1 MGYSN
6 GLLESDEKGGSGE
19 RGEQGLPGIGFKLTD
34 DGNFDIDGKRLTDVS
49 LPVDGGDAT
58 TKAYVDGEI
67 GHHTG
72 NFYHLRQSFT
82 FYDSSGTK
90 LALSTD
96 NITGLVTDYKHGY
109 YKIPKGGDDYN
120 FSTLDIK
127 IRNNLPQSTYSA
139 LFYLYGYRN
148 NSIMSG
154 VDLGPILFGVDGT
167 NYNILKY
174 DDDDTTE
181 TRNHT
186 KGIIWFTSDGSAGS
200 IELGLRFLDKSITH
214 FVILSRCV
222 EGKVNLGLSSNIVN
236 VSSTVGDVTLYFEN
250 IVMNNRSIKNLGG
263 PTDDGDVT
271 NKKYVD
277 TENAKQDTAINDKT
291 SKKYVDDEM
300 VKFSSII
307 LGLGYNKNTRPAFDY
322 IMNDLIHRSQKNVI
336 FRGSASSS
344 IAYTAGRTNNAS
356 LIIPNKGKYTI
367 FFKDTVSN
375 SGNLRITLTSGNVTR
390 TIFQQYYN
398 PSILQVVTLRR
409 DLFVDNSDTIL
420 KIFSDGSLLLFGS
433 QAIFSKGYFSLYLAS
448 DVLNQ
453 RAAANQYLKLDGS
466 NKMGS
471 DLDIDGNHILKV
483 ENLVDYKDTD
493 PYDYRV
499 KDVKS
504 VVNKE
509 YLNENFMKKVDKDGR
524 EYYDLKQL
532 VIKNS
537 APHDAGSY
545 DNDTLVSKAFV
556 NAEIA
561 KLPKPATDVLKLDGS
576 RAMTGDL
583 NLNNKVIKNCGR
595 LNMVADGNS
604 PINMNNSYLY
614 GLPNPFRGDDAANKT
629 YVDNRDNLNLP
640 LNGSRAMQ
648 GNLNMSDHTITGIR
662 NSAADNAALTVGGA
676 KATFFPLQ
684 GNRSMQG
691 NLNMANHSIINLK
704 DPQPSDSSYA
714 ASVNFVNK
722 TVNDSNVIIN
732 DIINKKIQ
740 ESEERSIEAV
750 QQENVFEKVMVD
762 DLFILDD
769 DDIKKVAVVNK
780 EFHKVNQQTYQFKI
794 DYDSSIGYYSTRLG
808 VNVVYLPIGYY
819 TIVFEMYFSDKIDQ
833 DKITINA
840 LSGTLSVSKINTKK
854 SSDHTRSVIN
864 FYKAIIYPS
873 DDELDIDI
881 TLKNKTGQSYDA
893 DTQIYV
899 VVYGVVGTQ
908 NDVDTRLWD
917 RYFYVDDKKIYFE
930 ASIDMVNK
938 DIENVNNLSINNEL
952 NMNNR
957 EIKNLGDGNENSD
970 AVNVKQLNE
979 METNITNYVTGE
991 FGKVNPVL
999 KNNSDLI
1006 KFIYRNLIRNDSKLF
1021 LIKELYFP
1029 DSIRGRTQNN
1039 YTYQTNG
1046 DNKGDVTFYLAYV
1059 HKATTSDNM
1068 MIALHWESGSPPI
1081 QPIYIFVSKDKVV
1094 ASRNPLINEP
1104 SLKSYNIPSY
1114 YQGKQLYLWITI
1126 QADLIVI
1133 NFSGTRAI
1141 TVTHRIIQFNRDT
1154 NLRRID
1160 VSDSPFTIQRGL
1172 ITKNI
1177 YNVNSDAYKDV
1188 REYEISEGTFVSA
1201 V

>member
-6 GLLESDEKGGSGE
+6 GILESDEKGGSGE
-19 RGEQGLPGIGFKLTD
+19 RGEKGLPGIGFKLTD
-34 DGNFDIDGKRLTDVS
+34 DGNFDLDGKRLTDVS

-96 NITGLVTDYKHGY
+96 NITGLLTDYKHGY
-109 YKIPKGGDDYN
+109 YKIPKSGDDSN

-127 IRNNLPQSTYSA
+127 IHNNLPQSTYSA

-154 VDLGPILFGVDGT
+154 VDLGPILYGVDGT

-174 DDDDTTE
+174 DDDDSTE

-186 KGIIWFTSDGSAGS
+186 KGIIWFTSDGRAGS
-200 IELGLRFLDKSITH
+200 IELGLRFFDKSITH

-222 EGKVNLGLSSNIVN
+222 EGKVNLGFSSNIFN

-250 IVMNNRSIKNLGG
+250 IVMNIRSIKNLGG
-263 PTDDGDVT
+263 PTDDGDAA

-277 TENAKQDTAINDKT
+277 TENAKQDIAIGDKANK
-291 SKKYVDDEM
+291 SYVDDEI
-300 VKFSSII
+300 KKIPQI
-307 LGLGYNKNTRPAFDY
+307 DTTAF
-322 IMNDLIHRSQKNVI
+322 LPR
-336 FRGSASSS
+336 
-344 IAYTAGRTNNAS
+344 
-356 LIIPNKGKYTI
+356 
-367 FFKDTVSN
+367 
-375 SGNLRITLTSGNVTR
+375 
-390 TIFQQYYN
+390 
-398 PSILQVVTLRR
+398 
-409 DLFVDNSDTIL
+409 
-420 KIFSDGSLLLFGS
+420 DGSRPMT
-433 QAIFSKGYFSLYLAS
+433 S
-448 DVLNQ
+448 DFDN
-453 RAAANQYLKLDGS
+453 G
-466 NKMGS
+466 
-471 DLDIDGNHILKV
+471 GNNILKV

-509 YLNENFMKKVDKDGR
+509 YLNEKFLKKDKDDNNFDLRGNIVR
-524 EYYDLKQL
+524 NCEPCYDGLFT
-532 VIKNS
+532 
-537 APHDAGSY
+537 
-545 DNDTLVSKAFV
+545 DNDLVSKAFV
-556 NAEIA
+556 QTEIN

-583 NLNNKVIKNCGR
+583 NMNNNLITNCGR
-595 LNMVADGNS
+595 LTMVADGNS
-604 PINMNNSYLY
+604 PINMNKSYLY
-614 GLPNPFRGDDAANKT
+614 GLPIPVSNDDAANKN
-629 YVDNRDNLNLP
+629 YVDTRDNLNLP

-648 GNLNMSDHTITGIR
+648 GNLNMGDHTITGIR
-662 NSAADNAALTVGGA
+662 SSAADNAALTVGGA
-676 KATFFPLQ
+676 KATFFPLH

-722 TVNDSNVIIN
+722 TVNGSNQIIN
-732 DIINKKIQ
+732 DLIKEKIQ

-769 DDIKKVAVVNK
+769 DDIHKVGVVDK
-780 EFHKVNQQTYQFKI
+780 VFHKVNQETYLFKI

-819 TIVFEMYFSDKIDQ
+819 TIVFEMYCSDKIDE

-881 TLKNKTGQSYDA
+881 VLKNKAGQSYEA
-893 DTQIYV
+893 DTQIFV
-899 VVYGVVGTQ
+899 VVYGVAGTQ

-917 RYFYVDDKKIYFE
+917 RYFYIDDKKIHFE
-930 ASIDMVNK
+930 APIDMVDK

-952 NMNNR
+952 TMNNKQ
-957 EIKNLGDGNENSD
+957 IKNLGDGNENSD
-970 AVNVKQLNE
+970 GVNVKQLNG

-1046 DNKGDVTFYLAYV
+1046 DNKGKVTFYLTFV
-1059 HKATTSDNM
+1059 HKATTSDSM
-1068 MIALHWESGSPPI
+1068 IIALHWESGSPPI
-1081 QPIYIFVSKDKVV
+1081 HPIYIFVSKDKVV
-1094 ASRNPLINEP
+1094 ASRNLLINEP

-1114 YQGKQLYLWITI
+1114 YIGKQVYLWITI
-1126 QADLIVI
+1126 QTDLIQI
-1133 NFSGTRAI
+1133 NFSGSRAI
-1141 TVTHRIIQFNRDT
+1141 SVIHRIIQFNRDT

-1177 YNVNSDAYKDV
+1177 YDVNSDAYKDV

>member
-49 LPVDGGDAT
+49 KPVDGGDAT

-72 NFYHLRQSFT
+72 NMYHLRQSFT
-82 FYDSSGTK
+82 FYDSDDK
-90 LALSTD
+90 QLALSTD
-96 NITGLVTDYKHGY
+96 SITGLLTDYKHGY
-109 YKIPKGGDDYN
+109 YKIPKSGDDNY

-174 DDDDTTE
+174 DDDDSTE

-186 KGIIWFTSDGSAGS
+186 KGIIRFTSDGSASAQSGYNGT
-200 IELGLRFLDKSITH
+200 IELGLRFFDKSITH

-222 EGKVNLGLSSNIVN
+222 EGKVNLGFSPNIFN
-236 VSSTVGDVTLYFEN
+236 VSSTVGNVTSPLYFEDIN
-250 IVMNNRSIKNLGG
+250 INRRKIKNHGV

-277 TENAKQDTAINDKT
+277 TKNAEQDIAINDKT

-307 LGLGYNKNTRPAFDY
+307 LGLGYNDNTRPSFAY
-322 IMNDLIHRSQKNVI
+322 VMSRLIHGDYTKNFV
-336 FRGSASSS
+336 FSGAASSS
-344 IAYTAGRTNNAS
+344 IAYTTGGANSTS
-356 LIIPNKGKYTI
+356 LIIPNKGKYKFFFRDRVVNGRGNLQIILSKGNISTTI
-367 FFKDTVSN
+367 FDQGYDASQFASN
-375 SGNLRITLTSGNVTR
+375 RL
-390 TIFQQYYN
+390 
-398 PSILQVVTLRR
+398 VTLQKV
-409 DLFVDNSDTIL
+409 LFVDNSYSIL
-420 KIFSDGSLLLFGS
+420 RITTTGSLTFFGKDSLFDD
-433 QAIFSKGYFSLYLAS
+433 GYFSLYLLS

-453 RAAANQYLKLDGS
+453 RVAANEYLKLDGS

-483 ENLVDYKDTD
+483 ENLTDYKDTD

-509 YLNENFMKKVDKDGR
+509 YLNEKFMKKVDKDGR

-537 APHDAGSY
+537 APHDDGSY
-545 DNDTLVSKAFV
+545 DNNTLVSKAFV
-556 NAEIA
+556 QAENVKQDNAINNISTISA
-561 KLPKPATDVLKLDGS
+561 YNTKLITALQTGKADQSYVDDNFLNLDGS
-576 RAMTGDL
+576 KSM
-583 NLNNKVIKNCGR
+583 K
-595 LNMVADGNS
+595 
-604 PINMNNSYLY
+604 
-614 GLPNPFRGDDAANKT
+614 
-629 YVDNRDNLNLP
+629 
-640 LNGSRAMQ
+640 
-648 GNLNMSDHTITGIR
+648 GNLNTDGNYIDGLPELVEDDTSDETLAKIKGRAIDFGYFKKQRDYLLPNDGSKPMKGPLSMTDSRGTKHYITG
-662 NSAADNAALTVGGA
+662 
-676 KATFFPLQ
+676 
-684 GNRSMQG
+684 
-691 NLNMANHSIINLK
+691 LK

-714 ASVNFVNK
+714 ASVNFVNN
-722 TVNDSNVIIN
+722 TVNGSNVIIN
-732 DIINKKIQ
+732 GVIDKKIK
-740 ESEERSIEAV
+740 ESEERSIRAV

-762 DLFILDD
+762 GDFILED
-769 DDIKKVAVVNK
+769 DDIHKVAVVDK
-780 EFHKVNQQTYQFKI
+780 DFHKVNQQTYQFKI
-794 DYDSSIGYYSTRLG
+794 DYDSSIGYYSTRLS

-833 DKITINA
+833 DKITVNA
-840 LSGTLSVSKINTKK
+840 LSGTLSVSKINTKN
-854 SSDHTRSVIN
+854 SSDCTRSVIN

-881 TLKNKTGQSYDA
+881 ALKNKAGQAYEA

-899 VVYGVVGTQ
+899 VVYGVAGTQ
-908 NDVDTRLWD
+908 NDVDARLWD
-917 RYFYVDDKKIYFE
+917 RYFYVDGKKIHFE
-930 ASIDMVNK
+930 APIDMVDK

-952 NMNNR
+952 TMNNKQ
-957 EIKNLGDGNENSD
+957 IKKLGDGIENTD
-970 AVNVKQLNE
+970 GVNVKQLNDL
-979 METNITNYVTGE
+979 ETKVTSE
-991 FGKVNPVL
+991 IGKVNPVL
-999 KNNSDLI
+999 KNNSDFI
-1006 KFIYRNLIRNDSKLF
+1006 KFIYRNLIRNDSKSL

-1029 DSIRGRTQNN
+1029 DSVQGRTQNN

-1046 DNKGDVTFYLAYV
+1046 DNKGEVTFYLTFV
-1059 HKATTSDNM
+1059 HKATTSDSVI
-1068 MIALHWESGSPPI
+1068 IALHWEAGR
-1081 QPIYIFVSKDKVV
+1081 PIYIFVSKSSVV
-1094 ASRNPLINEP
+1094 ASENLLINEP

-1114 YQGKQLYLWITI
+1114 YIGKQVYLWITI
-1126 QADLIVI
+1126 QNDLIQI
-1133 NFSGTRAI
+1133 NFSGSRAI
-1141 TVTHRIIQFNRDT
+1141 SVTHPFIFHKDA

-1172 ITKNI
+1172 ITKNT
-1177 YNVNSDAYKDV
+1177 YDVNSDAYKDV

>member
-49 LPVDGGDAT
+49 QPVDGRDAT

-109 YKIPKGGDDYN
+109 YKIPKSGDDNY

-139 LFYLYGYRN
+139 LFYLYGYKN
-148 NSIMSG
+148 NSVMSG

-200 IELGLRFLDKSITH
+200 IELGFRFFDKSITH

-222 EGKVNLGLSSNIVN
+222 EGKVNLGFSSNIFN
-236 VSSTVGDVTLYFEN
+236 VSSTVGDVTLYFEDIN
-250 IVMNNRSIKNLGG
+250 MNSRKIKNLGG

-271 NKKYVD
+271 NKNYVD
-277 TENAKQDTAINDKT
+277 TENAKQDIAIGDKA
-291 SKKYVDDEM
+291 SKSYVDDE
-300 VKFSSII
+300 
-307 LGLGYNKNTRPAFDY
+307 
-322 IMNDLIHRSQKNVI
+322 
-336 FRGSASSS
+336 
-344 IAYTAGRTNNAS
+344 IA
-356 LIIPNKGKYTI
+356 KVTI
-367 FFKDTVSN
+367 DTTP
-375 SGNLRITLTSGNVTR
+375 LLPR
-390 TIFQQYYN
+390 
-398 PSILQVVTLRR
+398 
-409 DLFVDNSDTIL
+409 
-420 KIFSDGSLLLFGS
+420 DGSRGMFG
-433 QAIFSKGYFSLYLAS
+433 
-448 DVLNQ
+448 
-453 RAAANQYLKLDGS
+453 
-466 NKMGS
+466 
-471 DLDIDGNHILKV
+471 DLDIGGNNILSV
-483 ENLVDYKDTD
+483 ENLTDYKDTD
-493 PYDYRV
+493 PYSYRV

-509 YLNENFMKKVDKDGR
+509 YINEKLIKKVNKDGKD
-524 EYYDLKQL
+524 YYDLKQL

-537 APHDAGSY
+537 APHDDGSY
-545 DNDTLVSKAFV
+545 DNNTLVSKAFV
-556 NAEIA
+556 QTEIN

-583 NLNNKVIKNCGR
+583 NLNNKIIINCGR
-595 LNMVADGNS
+595 LTMVADGNS
-604 PINMNNSYLY
+604 PINMNSSYLY
-614 GLPNPFRGDDAANKT
+614 GLPGPVSNDDAANKN
-629 YVDNRDNLNLP
+629 YVDTRDDLNLP

-648 GNLNMSDHTITGIR
+648 GNLNMGDHTITGIR
-662 NSAADNAALTVGGA
+662 SSAADNAALTVGGA
-676 KATFFPLQ
+676 KATFFPLH

-722 TVNDSNVIIN
+722 TVNGSNQIIN
-732 DIINKKIQ
+732 NLIKEKIK

-769 DDIKKVAVVNK
+769 DDIHKVGVVDK
-780 EFHKVNQQTYQFKI
+780 VFHKVNQETYLFKI

-819 TIVFEMYFSDKIDQ
+819 TIVFEMYCSDKIDE

-840 LSGTLSVSKINTKK
+840 LSGTLSVSKINTKL

-899 VVYGVVGTQ
+899 VVYGVAGIQ

-917 RYFYVDDKKIYFE
+917 RYFYIDDKKIHFE
-930 ASIDMVNK
+930 APIDMVDK

-952 NMNNR
+952 NMNNTN
-957 EIKNLGDGNENSD
+957 IKKLGDGIENSD
-970 AVNVKQLNE
+970 GVNVKQLNE
-979 METNITNYVTGE
+979 METNVTNYVTGE
-991 FGKVNPVL
+991 FKKVNLVL

-1006 KFIYRNLIRNDSKLF
+1006 KFIYRNLIRNDSKLL

-1029 DSIRGRTQNN
+1029 DSVQGRTQNN

-1046 DNKGDVTFYLAYV
+1046 DNKGDVTFYLTFV
-1059 HKATTSDNM
+1059 HKATTSDSM
-1068 MIALHWESGSPPI
+1068 IIALHWESSSPPI
-1081 QPIYIFVSKDKVV
+1081 HPIYIFVSKDKVV
-1094 ASRNPLINEP
+1094 ASRNLLINEP

-1114 YQGKQLYLWITI
+1114 YIGKQVYLWITI
-1126 QADLIVI
+1126 QTDLIQI
-1133 NFSGTRAI
+1133 NFSGSRAI
-1141 TVTHRIIQFNRDT
+1141 SVIHRIIQFNRDT

-1172 ITKNI
+1172 ITKNN
-1177 YNVNSDAYKDV
+1177 YDVNSDAYKDV

>member
-49 LPVDGGDAT
+49 QPVDGRDAT

-109 YKIPKGGDDYN
+109 YKIPKSGDDNY

-148 NSIMSG
+148 NSVMSG

-200 IELGLRFLDKSITH
+200 IELGFRFFDKSITH

-222 EGKVNLGLSSNIVN
+222 EGKVNLGFSSNIFN
-236 VSSTVGDVTLYFEN
+236 VSSTVGDVTLYFEDIN
-250 IVMNNRSIKNLGG
+250 MNSTSIKNLGG
-263 PTDDGDVT
+263 PTDDGDAT

-277 TENAKQDTAINDKT
+277 DENAKQDIAINDKT
-291 SKKYVDDEM
+291 SKKYVDDE
-300 VKFSSII
+300 
-307 LGLGYNKNTRPAFDY
+307 
-322 IMNDLIHRSQKNVI
+322 
-336 FRGSASSS
+336 
-344 IAYTAGRTNNAS
+344 IA
-356 LIIPNKGKYTI
+356 KVTI
-367 FFKDTVSN
+367 DTTP
-375 SGNLRITLTSGNVTR
+375 LLPR
-390 TIFQQYYN
+390 
-398 PSILQVVTLRR
+398 
-409 DLFVDNSDTIL
+409 
-420 KIFSDGSLLLFGS
+420 DGSRSMFG
-433 QAIFSKGYFSLYLAS
+433 
-448 DVLNQ
+448 
-453 RAAANQYLKLDGS
+453 
-466 NKMGS
+466 
-471 DLDIDGNHILKV
+471 DLDIGGNNILKV
-483 ENLVDYKDTD
+483 ENLTDYKDTD
-493 PYDYRV
+493 PYSYRV

-509 YLNENFMKKVDKDGR
+509 YINEKLIKKVNKDGKD
-524 EYYDLKQL
+524 YYDLKQL

-537 APHDAGSY
+537 APHDDGSY
-545 DNDTLVSKAFV
+545 DNNTLVSKAFV
-556 NAEIA
+556 QTEIN

-583 NLNNKVIKNCGR
+583 NLNNKIIINCGR
-595 LNMVADGNS
+595 LTMVADGNS
-604 PINMNNSYLY
+604 PINMNSSYLY
-614 GLPNPFRGDDAANKT
+614 GLPGPVSNDDAANKN
-629 YVDNRDNLNLP
+629 YVDTRDNLNLP

-648 GNLNMSDHTITGIR
+648 GNLNMGDHTITGIR
-662 NSAADNAALTVGGA
+662 SSAADNAALTVGGA
-676 KATFFPLQ
+676 KATFFPLH

-691 NLNMANHSIINLK
+691 NLNMATHSIINLK

-722 TVNDSNVIIN
+722 TVNGSNQIIN
-732 DIINKKIQ
+732 NLIKEKIK

-769 DDIKKVAVVNK
+769 DDIHKVGVVDK
-780 EFHKVNQQTYQFKI
+780 VFHKVNQETYLFKI

-840 LSGTLSVSKINTKK
+840 LSGTLSVSKINTKL

-899 VVYGVVGTQ
+899 VVYGVAGIQ

-938 DIENVNNLSINNEL
+938 DIENVNDLSINNEL
-952 NMNNR
+952 NMNNTN
-957 EIKNLGDGNENSD
+957 IKKLGDGIENSD
-970 AVNVKQLNE
+970 GVNVKQLNE
-979 METNITNYVTGE
+979 METNVTNYVTGE
-991 FGKVNPVL
+991 FKKVNPVL

-1006 KFIYRNLIRNDSKLF
+1006 KFIYRNLIRNDSKLL

-1029 DSIRGRTQNN
+1029 DSVQGRTQNN

-1046 DNKGDVTFYLAYV
+1046 DNKGDVTFYLTFV
-1059 HKATTSDNM
+1059 HKATTSDSM
-1068 MIALHWESGSPPI
+1068 IIALHWESSSPPI
-1081 QPIYIFVSKDKVV
+1081 HPIYIFVSKDKVV
-1094 ASRNPLINEP
+1094 ASRNLLINEP

-1114 YQGKQLYLWITI
+1114 YIGKQVYLWITI
-1126 QADLIVI
+1126 QTDLIQI
-1133 NFSGTRAI
+1133 NFSGSRAI
-1141 TVTHRIIQFNRDT
+1141 SVIHRIIQFNRDT

-1172 ITKNI
+1172 ITKNN
-1177 YNVNSDAYKDV
+1177 YDVNSDAYKDV

>member
-6 GLLESDEKGGSGE
+6 GILESDVKGGSGE

-34 DGNFDIDGKRLTDVS
+34 DGNFDLDGKRLTDVS
-49 LPVDGGDAT
+49 QPVDGGDAA

-72 NFYHLRQSFT
+72 NFYHLRPSFT
-82 FYDSSGTK
+82 FYDSSDVE
-90 LALSTD
+90 LPLRTD
-96 NITGLVTDYKHGY
+96 SITGLVTDYKHGY
-109 YKIPKGGDDYN
+109 YKIPKSGDDNY

-148 NSIMSG
+148 NSIVSG

-174 DDDDTTE
+174 DDDDSTE

-200 IELGLRFLDKSITH
+200 IELGFRFFDKSITH

-222 EGKVNLGLSSNIVN
+222 EGKVNLGFSSNIFN

-263 PTDDGDVT
+263 PRDDGDAI

-277 TENAKQDTAINDKT
+277 TENAKQDRAINDKA
-291 SKKYVDDEM
+291 SKSYVDNE
-300 VKFSSII
+300 
-307 LGLGYNKNTRPAFDY
+307 
-322 IMNDLIHRSQKNVI
+322 
-336 FRGSASSS
+336 
-344 IAYTAGRTNNAS
+344 IAKVH
-356 LIIPNKGKYTI
+356 I
-367 FFKDTVSN
+367 DTTP
-375 SGNLRITLTSGNVTR
+375 LLPR
-390 TIFQQYYN
+390 
-398 PSILQVVTLRR
+398 
-409 DLFVDNSDTIL
+409 
-420 KIFSDGSLLLFGS
+420 DGSRSMTGDFDNG
-433 QAIFSKGYFSLYLAS
+433 
-448 DVLNQ
+448 
-453 RAAANQYLKLDGS
+453 
-466 NKMGS
+466 
-471 DLDIDGNHILKV
+471 GNNILKV

-493 PYDYRV
+493 RYDYRV

-509 YLNENFMKKVDKDGR
+509 YLNEKFIKKVDKDGR
-524 EYYDLKQL
+524 EYYDLKQI

-537 APHDAGSY
+537 APHDDGSY
-545 DNDTLVSKAFV
+545 DNNTLVSKAFV
-556 NAEIA
+556 QTEIN
-561 KLPKPATDVLKLDGS
+561 KLPKPATDLLKLDGS

-583 NLNNKVIKNCGR
+583 NLNNNLIINCGR
-595 LNMVADGNS
+595 LTMVADGNS

-614 GLPNPFRGDDAANKT
+614 GLPNPVSDDDATNKT

-648 GNLNMSDHTITGIR
+648 GNLNMGDHTITGIR
-662 NSAADNAALTVGGA
+662 SSAADNAALTVGGV
-676 KATFFPLQ
+676 KATFFPLH

-722 TVNDSNVIIN
+722 TVNGSNVIIN
-732 DIINKKIQ
+732 DTIDKKIQ
-740 ESEERSIEAV
+740 ESEERSIRAV

-769 DDIKKVAVVNK
+769 DDIHKVAVVDK
-780 EFHKVNQQTYQFKI
+780 DFHKINQQTYQFKI
-794 DYDSSIGYYSTRLG
+794 DYDSSIGYYSTRLS

-881 TLKNKTGQSYDA
+881 ALKNKAGQSYEA
-893 DTQIYV
+893 DTQIFV
-899 VVYGVVGTQ
+899 VVYGVAGTQ

-917 RYFYVDDKKIYFE
+917 RYFYVDDKKIHFE
-930 ASIDMVNK
+930 APIDMVDK
-938 DIENVNNLSINNEL
+938 DIENVNNLGINNEL
-952 NMNNR
+952 NMNNKQ
-957 EIKNLGDGNENSD
+957 IKKLGDGNED
-970 AVNVKQLNE
+970 TDGVNVKQLNE
-979 METNITNYVTGE
+979 METNITNYVTSE
-991 FGKVNPVL
+991 FGKVNPIL
-999 KNNSDLI
+999 KNNSDFI

-1021 LIKELYFP
+1021 LIKELYFH
-1029 DSIRGRTQNN
+1029 DSIRGSTQNN

-1046 DNKGDVTFYLAYV
+1046 DNKGEVTFYLTFV
-1059 HKATTSDNM
+1059 HKATTSDSM
-1068 MIALHWESGSPPI
+1068 IIALHWEAGSPPI
-1081 QPIYIFVSKDKVV
+1081 HPIYIFVSKDKVV
-1094 ASRNPLINEP
+1094 ASRNLLINEP

-1114 YQGKQLYLWITI
+1114 YIGKQVYLWITI
-1126 QADLIVI
+1126 QTDLIQI
-1133 NFSGTRAI
+1133 NFSGSRAI
-1141 TVTHRIIQFNRDT
+1141 SVIHRIIQFNRDA

-1160 VSDSPFTIQRGL
+1160 VPDSPFTIQRGL

-1177 YNVNSDAYKDV
+1177 YDVNSDVYKDV